1 MVIRL
6 KFIKKIIKIMILVTI
21 LITTIGLG
29 LYGYGQVSTKL
40 EIKSAN
46 NISLYDTKGNMYF
59 QGSGTNEWVNLNEIS
74 QNVIDATIST
84 EDKNFYNHF
93 GFDFLRIVKAGYTN
107 ILAGKTKQGASTIS
121 QQYVKNLF
129 LDFDKTWDRKWNELW
144 LTLNVEAHYTKN
156 EILEGYLNTINYG
169 HGMYGIENAA
179 DYYFNKSAKDLTLAE
194 ATLLVGIPKS
204 PSNYSPLVNFEL
216 AKKRQKLILNGMVK
230 NGYITEQEMNR
241 AYNEELTIIGKKA
254 TINSDT
260 ILYFQDAVLNELK
273 TISSIPSSFLDTGG
287 LKIYTTLDMEA
298 QTALEKSMK
307 DTLEGK
313 DEIQTSGV
321 MINPS
326 NGNIVALIGGK
337 SYSESQYNRAIKSKR
352 QVGSTMK
359 PFLYYAALEN
369 GFTSSTSFTS
379 EETTFVFS
387 NQDSYSPKNANEVYG
402 HKPISLAAAIS
413 YSENIYAIKTH
424 MFLGEDALVNMA
436 KRLGIKSDLPEIPS
450 LPLGTSEI
458 GIIDMAA
465 AYAVFANSGYK
476 NTPHLI
482 TKIEDVNGN
491 VLYEFKETE
500 ELVLNP
506 SLTYILNELLTTTYD
521 SSFIDYNYPTIINVA
536 GRLSRKYSVKSGT
549 TATDSWTI
557 GYTPQLVTAVWVG
570 YDDSRTI
577 DQSIYATS
585 KNIWADSMEVF
596 LKDKEQEWF
605 EMPSNVVGVLVDPI
619 SGKPATAN
627 STKKRILYYLKGT
640 EPTGDEMV
648 FDEKLDN

>member
-1 MVIRL
+1 M
-6 KFIKKIIKIMILVTI
+6 KFIKKSIKFLVFVGI
-21 LITTIGLG
+21 LITAISLSI
-29 LYGYGQVSTKL
+29 YGYQQVSTKL

-46 NISLYDTKGNMYF
+46 NISLYDIDGNMYF
-59 QGSGTNEWVNLNEIS
+59 QGNGTNEWVALDNIS
-74 QNVIDATIST
+74 QNVINATIST
-84 EDKNFYNHF
+84 EDKNFYKHF
-93 GFDFLRIVKAGYTN
+93 GFDFLRIIKAGYTN

-129 LDFDKTWDRKWNELW
+129 LDFNKTWERKWNELW
-144 LTLNVEAHYTKN
+144 LTLNVETHYSKE

-179 DYYFNKSAKDLTLAE
+179 DYYFNKSAKDLSLAE
-194 ATLLVGIPKS
+194 ASLLVGIPKS
-204 PSNYSPLVNFEL
+204 PSNYSPLVNYNL
-216 AKKRQKLILNGMVK
+216 AKARQKTILNGMVN
-230 NGYITEQEMNR
+230 NGYITEKESND
-241 AYNEELTIIGKKA
+241 AYSEELTLIGKKA

-260 ILYFQDAVLNELK
+260 ILYFQDAVLSELE
-273 TISSIPSSFLDTGG
+273 TINNIPSSFLDTGG
-287 LKIYTTLDMEA
+287 LKIYTTLDMNA
-298 QTALEKSMK
+298 QLALENSMEDALVNK
-307 DTLEGK
+307 NEV
-313 DEIQTSGV
+313 QTSGI
-321 MINPS
+321 MIEPKT
-326 NGNIVALIGGK
+326 GNIIALIGGRD
-337 SYSESQYNRAIKSKR
+337 YSESQFNRAIKSKR

-387 NQDSYSPKNANEVYG
+387 NQNSYSPKNANEVYG
-402 HKPISLAAAIS
+402 HKPISLAAAIA

-424 MFLGEDALVNMA
+424 MFLGEDVLVNMS
-436 KRLGIKSDLPEIPS
+436 KRLGINSKLPEIPS

-465 AYAVFANSGYK
+465 AYAVFANNGYK

-482 TKIEDVNGN
+482 TKIEDVTGN

-506 SLTYILNELLTTTYD
+506 SLTFILNELLTTTYD
-521 SSFIDYNYPTIINVA
+521 ASFIDYNYPTIINIA

-557 GYTPQLVTAVWVG
+557 GYTPQVVTAIWTG

-577 DQSIYATS
+577 NENLYSSS
-585 KNIWADSMEVF
+585 KNIWADSMEDY
-596 LKDKEQEWF
+596 LKDKEEEWF

-619 SGKPATAN
+619 SGKPARTDT
-627 STKKRILYYLKGT
+627 TKKRILYYLKGT

-648 FDEKLDN
+648 FDEKFSD